1 MSDNIYKEYKIPESG
16 SGLYHKFEDGKTY
29 IFRIAS
35 EPVVYNTEFS
45 NGAETNISTKYAWVV
60 WNVEDKTAQIMQ
72 LPVTGYRQIAAFAAD
87 DDYGDPTQ
95 YSFKITR
102 TGTGLET
109 KYNVVPSPKKSSL
122 AELDSDAPAAVK
134 DVDLVE
140 AISSGKG
147 VSNVNWLKDV
157 VAGTAS
163 SKPSHADQ
171 HAVNDILMDADS
183 DKPIDL
189 SEIPF

>member
-1 MSDNIYKEYKIPESG
+1 MSGNIYKDYKIPESG

-29 IFRIAS
+29 IMRIAS
-35 EPVVYNTEFS
+35 EPIVYQTTFGE
-45 NGAETNISTKYAWVV
+45 GPDATISTKYAWVV
-60 WNVEDKTAQIMQ
+60 WNVEEKTAQIMQ

-95 YSFKITR
+95 YSIKITR
-102 TGTGLET
+102 TGQGLET
-109 KYNVVPSPKKSSL
+109 KYNVVPSPKKTTL

-134 DVDLVE
+134 DVDLIE
-140 AISSGKG
+140 AVSSGKG

-157 VAGTAS
+157 VAGSAS
-163 SKPSHADQ
+163 SKPTHADQ
-171 HAVNDILMDADS
+171 HKANDIIMDADS